1 MGETIMKKTSQS
13 KYVTQYIKDNL
24 DEVKIRMPKGY
35 KAGWKDYA
43 EKRNESLNS
52 FILRTIN
59 KAIMDDEL
67 KAYPITTKRKGGNGM
82 NIDFRDSNGKL
93 YSKDILDI
101 ALDMEVSKSKSGKYI
116 LRLNNKYDYDA
127 EFDSSEDAE
136 AQLKNLSRIKNHL
149 ENELRMQC

>member
-1 MGETIMKKTSQS
+1 MDEMIMKKTKQS

-24 DEVKIRMPKGY
+24 DEVKIRMPKGD

-59 KAIMDDEL
+59 KAIMDDEI
-67 KAYPITTKRKGGNGM
+67 KAYPINRKRKGEKGM
-82 NIDFRDSNGKL
+82 NITFRDSNGKL

-101 ALDMEVSKSKSGKYI
+101 ALDMEVSKSKSGKYVVNLNRGYI
-116 LRLNNKYDYDA
+116 LDE
-127 EFDSSEDAE
+127 EFDSSEEAE
-136 AQLKNLSRIKNHL
+136 DQLRHLSNVRNHF
-149 ENELRMQC
+149 ENELRSQC